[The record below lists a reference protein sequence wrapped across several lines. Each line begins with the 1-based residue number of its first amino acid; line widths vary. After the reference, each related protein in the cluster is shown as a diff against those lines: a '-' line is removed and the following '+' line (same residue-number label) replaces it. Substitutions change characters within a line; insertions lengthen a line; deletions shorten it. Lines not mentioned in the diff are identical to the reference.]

1 MNSFYAWF
9 IVSFI
14 FLAQSVQANTDCSQK
29 AGLYIRAMANHKFA
43 QNTKEQIPPFRVEK
57 VKLVDQDIYYKEQK
71 LTLEQITKLKTAE
84 SVYSVSVVSAD
95 GYDCL
100 FYAMSDLTLM
110 KSKNECSLKKHLF
123 DHCAK

>member
-1 MNSFYAWF
+1 MNSFSVLLVF
-9 IVSFI
+9 PFI
-14 FLAQSVQANTDCSQK
+14 FFIQSVHAETDCSQK
-29 AGLYIRAMANHKFA
+29 AGLYIRAMANQKFA

-100 FYAMSDLTLM
+100 FYAMFDLTLM
-110 KSKNECSLKKHLF
+110 KSKNECSFKKHLF